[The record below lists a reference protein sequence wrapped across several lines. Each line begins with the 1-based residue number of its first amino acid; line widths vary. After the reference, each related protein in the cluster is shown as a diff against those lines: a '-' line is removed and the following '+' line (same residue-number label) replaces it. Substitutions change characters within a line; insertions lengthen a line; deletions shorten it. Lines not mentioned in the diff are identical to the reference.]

1 MFHKDSQIERR
12 NNLRKII
19 ISEYV
24 TLDGVIEDPG
34 GGDKSK
40 YGGWSL
46 QFWNDQAMKFKYDE
60 LFACDALLL
69 GRVTYD
75 GFAKAWPIMKGT
87 GDFGERMNSIPK
99 YVVSTT
105 LKSAEW
111 NNSTIIN
118 HNVMG
123 EIKKLK
129 EQPGKDIL
137 VEGSA
142 GLVQA
147 LMRDDLADEF
157 RLMIHPIAVGGGKRL
172 FGEGSDH
179 KVVKLADTKTFSSGI
194 VVLIYQLDKKEI
206 K

>member
-1 MFHKDSQIERR
+1 M
-12 NNLRKII
+12 RKII

-24 TLDGVIEDPG
+24 TLDGVMEDPG
-34 GGDKSK
+34 GGDQSK

-46 QFWNDQAMKFKYDE
+46 QFWNEQAMKFKYDE

-75 GFAKAWPIMKGT
+75 GFAKAWPAMKGT
-87 GDFGERMNSIPK
+87 ADFGERMNGIAK

-118 HNVMG
+118 HNVVT
-123 EIKKLK
+123 EIRKLK

-142 GLVQA
+142 ELVYTLTQH
-147 LMRDDLADEF
+147 DLVDEF
-157 RLMIHPIAVGGGKRL
+157 RLMIHPIVVGGGKRL
-172 FGEGSDH
+172 FREGNDR
-179 KVVKLADTKTFSSGI
+179 KILKLVNTKPFSSGI
-194 VVLIYQLDKKEI
+194 VVLTYQLDNKEI

>member
-1 MFHKDSQIERR
+1 M
-12 NNLRKII
+12 RKII
-19 ISEYV
+19 VSEYV
-24 TLDGVIEDPG
+24 TLDGVMEDPG

-46 QFWNDQAMKFKYDE
+46 QFWNEQAMKFKYDE
-60 LFACDALLL
+60 LFACDALLF

-75 GFAKAWPIMKGT
+75 GFAKAWPTMKGT
-87 GDFGERMNSIPK
+87 ADFGERMNGIAK

-118 HNVMG
+118 HDVVT
-123 EIKKLK
+123 EIRKLK

-142 GLVQA
+142 ELVYTLTQH
-147 LMRDDLADEF
+147 DLVDEF
-157 RLMIHPIAVGGGKRL
+157 RLMIHPIVVGGGKRL
-172 FGEGSDH
+172 FREGIDR
-179 KVVKLADTKTFSSGI
+179 KVLQPVDTKTFSSGI
-194 VVLIYQLDKKEI
+194 VILTYQPNKKEI